1 VVTSRP
7 EKPSRRAALKTQPR
21 LTLRLAALALLALPW
36 AGCGYVEDAFKTCE
50 DVPVDLVNSPQ
61 TVASF
66 HIVTEEESPSSANLL
81 ESGASRRIQ
90 MCLDKGY
97 RKSFRVFRANDFSS
111 GSLANVYCVAS
122 KSSYESV
129 VPRVVWT
136 PVGLR
141 CENW

>member
-1 VVTSRP
+1 M
-7 EKPSRRAALKTQPR
+7 KPDRRVALKNQPR
-21 LTLRLAALALLALPW
+21 PTPRLAVLALLALPW
-36 AGCGYVEDAFKTCE
+36 AGCGYLEDAFKTCQ

-61 TVASF
+61 TIASF
-66 HIVTEEESPSSANLL
+66 HIVTEDEAPTSANLL

-97 RKSFRVFRANDFSS
+97 RKNFRVFRANDFSS
-111 GSLANVYCVAS
+111 GSLANVSCVAS
-122 KSSYESV
+122 KSSYESAV
-129 VPRVVWT
+129 ARVVWT

>member
-1 VVTSRP
+1 M
-7 EKPSRRAALKTQPR
+7 
-21 LTLRLAALALLALPW
+21 
-36 AGCGYVEDAFKTCE
+36 
-50 DVPVDLVNSPQ
+50 PVDLVNSPQ

-66 HIVTEEESPSSANLL
+66 HIVTEEESPTLANLL

-90 MCLDKGY
+90 VCLDKGY
-97 RKSFRVFRANDFSS
+97 RKNFRVFRANDFSS

-122 KSSYESV
+122 RASYESV

-136 PVGLR
+136 PVGFR